1 MTEQGGSRPRRRDKD
16 REAAT
21 STGRRRTDRGDRG
34 TPFDHLAEYAGLP
47 RVSGLTASPDGG
59 RLVTTV
65 AEPSADGKRYS
76 SSLWEVDPAG
86 GHPAR
91 RLTRSAPGE
100 SQPVFLPDGRLL
112 FASRRPDAE
121 AKDDD
126 SEDRVALWLLP
137 EAGEARQMARRGGD
151 VGEVAVARG
160 SGDVV
165 FTALALPGTSTVDE
179 DEARRK
185 ARKEAGV
192 TAILHERHPVRHWDH
207 DLGPDESHVLVAGP
221 VAAGEGKLAPV
232 RDLTPQPEGRVEE
245 GLAISPDGR
254 TIAVGWRVDDAPAAN
269 RPSLALLDTVSGER
283 RLVEQDDELFG
294 EPAFSPDGLTL
305 ACVQEG
311 LGDWEVAPHCTL
323 RLVDARTGEVGRDL
337 LPDTTLRP
345 SGPVFAPDGRSLYFV
360 ADDRGHAPAFRLD
373 LTGGEV
379 VRLTSAGAYTNL
391 VVAPDG
397 SALYA
402 LRSAVD
408 SPPTPVRLDPARPE
422 QEPRVLLGP
431 AEDPPLPGFLTEV
444 TTTAD
449 DGVALR
455 AWLALPDGAS
465 PERPAPLLLW
475 IHGGPLEQL
484 ERLVLAVEPVA
495 DGGARLRG
503 AAS

>member
-86 GHPAR
+86 GRPAR

-254 TIAVGWRVDDAPAAN
+254 TIAVGWRVDDTPAAN

-311 LGDWEVAPHCTL
+311 LG
-323 RLVDARTGEVGRDL
+323 RLGGRPALHPPPRRRAD
-337 LPDTTLRP
+337 RRG
-345 SGPVFAPDGRSLYFV
+345 GP
-360 ADDRGHAPAFRLD
+360 
-373 LTGGEV
+373 
-379 VRLTSAGAYTNL
+379 
-391 VVAPDG
+391 
-397 SALYA
+397 
-402 LRSAVD
+402 
-408 SPPTPVRLDPARPE
+408 
-422 QEPRVLLGP
+422 GP
-431 AEDPPLPGFLTEV
+431 AP
-444 TTTAD
+444 
-449 DGVALR
+449 
-455 AWLALPDGAS
+455 
-465 PERPAPLLLW
+465 
-475 IHGGPLEQL
+475 
-484 ERLVLAVEPVA
+484 
-495 DGGARLRG
+495 
-503 AAS
+503 